1 VKIEDQLAGETEA
14 SEGHMLNMVVTQRVN
29 AGMEK
34 EFEALAKQMAANTLA
49 QDKGCVRYEW
59 YRAETPQTYI
69 LIESWTD
76 MAAVEAHL
84 KADHFVALWPKLT
97 ACVPEKFSAVR
108 MTPID

>member
-1 VKIEDQLAGETEA
+1 MVFNFHRPLFRSKYASFGKTNKRSLAFA
-14 SEGHMLNMVVTQRVN
+14 
-29 AGMEK
+29 
-34 EFEALAKQMAANTLA
+34 
-49 QDKGCVRYEW
+49 
-59 YRAETPQTYI
+59 RA
-69 LIESWTD
+69 